1 MSFEELNLKKFFP
14 NDLINIKNKV
24 LRTWDNIDKYKSDLD
39 LKKIIFNV
47 LENQNISYSD
57 FSAIIYNIK
66 KIEDLIKNE
75 NLGLDIFLSKINVDI
90 NSISIDI
97 VGLFEDIYES
107 FITYYKK
114 SNIEKEL
121 NRLIEEYV
129 DIINCDSTKIKI
141 YKSYTMSNNDFFNFL
156 FNNVKNGMLW
166 DKWEEKLK
174 YYSIS
179 EEREIFSE
187 FINEF
192 LNKITDYIVLE
203 KENINIILSN
213 FIDKKNFQ
221 EKINVFK
228 KILEHYK
235 NISDVEIFSDI
246 WMKKIL
252 KTLGHPDKNPINW
265 IGISQEEIET
275 MKRWL
280 VKNQL
285 EEIFTIEV
293 KDKKRLEF
301 WKKYISYIKKI
312 EFYRELNQAIVME
325 TDSHTFIEFGEK
337 GNAFYAYERDYINI
351 EKIAEFKNKL
361 YKTECISK
369 LKSPYNSIIN
379 LSHIGNWERRFVS
392 ELSKVGYEI
401 KGKNYGYNR

>member
-39 LKKIIFNV
+39 LKKIIVNV

-75 NLGLDIFLSKINVDI
+75 NLKLDIFLSKINVDI

-97 VGLFEDIYES
+97 IGFFEDIYES
-107 FITYYKK
+107 FIIYYKN

-129 DIINCDSTKIKI
+129 DIINYDSTKIEI
-141 YKSYTMSNNDFFNFL
+141 YKNYTMSNNDFFNFL

-192 LNKITDYIVLE
+192 LNKITDYIILK
-203 KENINIILSN
+203 KENIDIILSN

-221 EKINVFK
+221 EKIDVFK

-293 KDKKRLEF
+293 GDKRRLEF

-312 EFYRELNQAIVME
+312 EFYKDLNQAIIME
-325 TDSHTFIEFGEK
+325 TDNHTFIEFGIINNK
-337 GNAFYAYERDYINI
+337 FYTYNKEYLNI
-351 EKIAEFKNKL
+351 KEIDNLKKK
-361 YKTECISK
+361 YSKTDCISK
-369 LKSPYNSIIN
+369 LKMPYESIIN
-379 LSHIGNWERRFVS
+379 LAHFPNWENRFMY
-392 ELSKVGYEI
+392 ELQYLGYEI